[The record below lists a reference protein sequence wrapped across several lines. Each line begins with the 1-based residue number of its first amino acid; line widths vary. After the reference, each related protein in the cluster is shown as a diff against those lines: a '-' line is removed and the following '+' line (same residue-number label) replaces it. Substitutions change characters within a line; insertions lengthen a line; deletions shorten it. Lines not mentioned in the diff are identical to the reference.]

1 MMRAA
6 AVPAVTLFLLA
17 ALFPVPAMAGDA
29 TAPSAGAYILSTG
42 KLRRG
47 DPVPE
52 FTAVDIYGVEVSLQG
67 LLRSGKRPVLAFWS
81 MYCKSCVE
89 KFEALIT
96 LQAKYASQGLSVVSI
111 NTDGEYRRGTKE
123 VRDFIA
129 DFERGHGMRVNFPV
143 LYDERNWVA
152 QAMNIEFLPTIVS
165 VDRVG
170 RVGGFYQTFGE
181 GGEEAIL
188 AGLDALVRE
197 ALALQPGGVG
207 AGGPIGT
214 GFGPGAPEL
223 GGLRIGDPVPR
234 IRARGIFGTDVDI
247 EGMISQRKKVVL
259 VFWSIYCQSCV
270 KKLKAL
276 AAVQERYGPQG
287 VKIVS
292 VNTDGEY
299 GHGVD
304 SVRSFVRNFE
314 AENGVRLSFPV
325 LYDEENPLPQA
336 LHIEFLPTIVTL
348 DPDGRVLRIYQKFD
362 ESSDQAILAGVETVI
377 REMLE
382 RFAAGAPAPR
392 GEASAP

>member
-1 MMRAA
+1 MRTA
-6 AVPAVTLFLLA
+6 AVGITLLVCA
-17 ALFPVPAMAGDA
+17 ALFPTPSRAGDA
-29 TAPSAGAYILSTG
+29 AAPSAGAYILSSG
-42 KLRRG
+42 QLRRG

-52 FTAVDIYGVEVSLQG
+52 FTAVDIYGVEITLKG
-67 LLRSGKRPVLAFWS
+67 LLRSGKRPLLAFWS

-89 KFEALIT
+89 KFNALIT
-96 LQAKYASQGLSVVSI
+96 LQARYASEGLAVVSI
-111 NTDGEYRRGTKE
+111 NTDGEYRRGTKM
-123 VRDFIA
+123 VRDFIS
-129 DFERGHGMRVNFPV
+129 DYERRHSVRVNFPV

-152 QAMNIEFLPTIVS
+152 QAMNIEFLPTIVT

-170 RVGGFYQTFGE
+170 RVGGFYQSFGE

-188 AGLDALVRE
+188 AGLDALARE
-197 ALALQPGGVG
+197 ALSLPSDGRIAAAPT
-207 AGGPIGT
+207 GT
-214 GFGPGAPEL
+214 GFGAGAPEL

-234 IRARGIFGTDVDI
+234 ITARGIFGTEVNI
-247 EGMISQRKKVVL
+247 SGMISQRKKVVL

-287 VKIVS
+287 VKIIS

-299 GHGVD
+299 GHGVE
-304 SVRSFVRNFE
+304 SVRTFVREFE
-314 AENGVRLSFPV
+314 AANGIRLPFPV

-348 DPDGRVLRIYQKFD
+348 DPEGRVLHVYQKFD
-362 ESSDQAILAGVETVI
+362 ESSDEAILAGIETVI

-382 RFAAGAPAPR
+382 RFATGAPVKS
-392 GEASAP
+392 GEATTP